1 MLRLSAHRGSRN
13 GRDCTV
19 SGEPEFLLI
28 DKNAIRDIL
37 SLSLA
42 LEATEAALRKT
53 SSGMARQQIRRTLEL
68 PGAAGSCL
76 SLMYAAL
83 DDRPLFG
90 AKVLSVFPD
99 NFAHGFASHRGGVF
113 LFDKDHG
120 RPVALIDGGELTA
133 WRTAAASA
141 VATRAL
147 SREDSTTLTLFGY
160 GEQARR
166 HVAAIADVRPIHA
179 IHVWGRD
186 FAKAQHFTE
195 EQSAAGFQAK
205 AHRDPG
211 EAVREADIICTTT
224 SSEKPVLCGEWLP
237 PGVHINAVG
246 ASVASCRELDLD
258 CVRRAQIW
266 VDYLPMALTA
276 AGELIEA
283 IETGVIGVDHIRG
296 EVGDVLAGAKPG
308 RTGDDQITLFRSL
321 GVPAQDIE
329 LANLVYISARN
340 AGLGTSIDFRL

>member
-1 MLRLSAHRGSRN
+1 M
-13 GRDCTV
+13 
-19 SGEPEFLLI
+19 
-28 DKNAIRDIL
+28 
-37 SLSLA
+37 
-42 LEATEAALRKT
+42 
-53 SSGMARQQIRRTLEL
+53 
-68 PGAAGSCL
+68 
-76 SLMYAAL
+76 
-83 DDRPLFG
+83 
-90 AKVLSVFPD
+90 
-99 NFAHGFASHRGGVF
+99 
-113 LFDKDHG
+113 
-120 RPVALIDGGELTA
+120 
-133 WRTAAASA
+133 
-141 VATRAL
+141 
-147 SREDSTTLTLFGY
+147 
-160 GEQARR
+160 
-166 HVAAIADVRPIHA
+166 
-179 IHVWGRD
+179 
-186 FAKAQHFTE
+186 
-195 EQSAAGFQAK
+195 
-205 AHRDPG
+205 
-211 EAVREADIICTTT
+211 
-224 SSEKPVLCGEWLP
+224 LCGEWVP